1 MLKVCTDWLTKS
13 HIAEPQREVAWTTVK
28 LSSQVLL
35 KLGIVYVATLSLV
48 DLFVFHQA
56 LPTPPRH
63 PQKTQYS
70 FNYNLSILK
79 PSLEK
84 KVKRQ
89 ILLLLPE

>member
-35 KLGIVYVATLSLV
+35 KLGIVYVATPSLV

-56 LPTPPRH
+56 LPTPHPTPRKH
-63 PQKTQYS
+63 NIPLTTT
-70 FNYNLSILK
+70 
-79 PSLEK
+79 
-84 KVKRQ
+84 
-89 ILLLLPE
+89 